1 MKSGREDTCMVLVD
15 DKDCIP
21 DGNDQ
26 DVETGV
32 GCGRGFHLNQSNSI
46 MTTRRG
52 KKKVGKQWGL

>member
-1 MKSGREDTCMVLVD
+1 MKSGREDTDMVLVD

-32 GCGRGFHLNQSNSI
+32 GCGENFI
-46 MTTRRG
+46 
-52 KKKVGKQWGL
+52 